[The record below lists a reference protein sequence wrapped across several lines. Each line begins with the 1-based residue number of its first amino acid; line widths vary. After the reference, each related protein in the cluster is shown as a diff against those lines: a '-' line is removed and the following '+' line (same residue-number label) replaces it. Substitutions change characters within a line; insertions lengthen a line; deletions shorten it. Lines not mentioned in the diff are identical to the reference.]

1 MTMKKYQ
8 LLDTYEG
15 FCVVG
20 YYDNTADMKIA
31 AEKRVADTDGECLL
45 ERRRLNPKTNRYEVY

>member
-1 MTMKKYQ
+1 MKKYQ
-8 LLDTYEG
+8 LLDTYED

-20 YYDNTADMKIA
+20 YYDTPAQMKAA
-31 AEKRVADTDGECLL
+31 AEKRVEDTDGECLL